1 MNEIVMMQAALFQ
14 IRAVIDSVEDTF
26 MQSQLRLAANVL
38 GGAIDA
44 GAAGVNAAQIGDIEF
59 ALNDLF
65 AVAGEVSADEAARI
79 MPPLEMLRVDLATMK
94 SSGALPAQLV
104 NAVRTLQQKLKT
116 RRAAIERQTYVENP
130 NEPLPHPP
138 EDLCG
143 EAIVIR
149 DRLAEAGFTTPALD
163 QLIDDPA
170 NLRFHGINDVINELD
185 VVTAGA
191 Q

>member
-14 IRAVIDSVEDTF
+14 IRAVIDSIDDGFV
-26 MQSQLRLAANVL
+26 QSQLRLAANVF
-38 GGAIDA
+38 GGAVDSA
-44 GAAGVNAAQIGDIEF
+44 VAGVNAAQIGEIEF
-59 ALNDLF
+59 ALNDLL
-65 AVAGEVSADEAARI
+65 AAANEVSANDAARI
-79 MPPLEMLRVDLATMK
+79 MPPLEMLRADLAAMK
-94 SSGALPAQLV
+94 SSVSLPPQLV
-104 NAVRTLQQKLKT
+104 DAIRSLQQKLKT

-149 DRLAEAGFTTPALD
+149 DRLAESGFSTPALD

-170 NLRFHGINDVINELD
+170 NLRFHGINDIINELD
-185 VVTAGA
+185 VVTAGSE
-191 Q
+191 